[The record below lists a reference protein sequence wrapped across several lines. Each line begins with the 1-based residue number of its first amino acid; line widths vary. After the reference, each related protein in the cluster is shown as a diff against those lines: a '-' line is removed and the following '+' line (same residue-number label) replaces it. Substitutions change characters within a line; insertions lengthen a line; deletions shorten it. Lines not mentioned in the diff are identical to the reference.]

1 MFSGPC
7 AAGNREPSQVR
18 KEAALSGPSRAPQ
31 SRRLNVSAPS
41 IFPVFCDRTDLSRV
55 GFTHKNI
62 RCGSVFVEKSAID
75 EAKEAHAPDHAEA
88 QRTLGE
94 KLLGLG
100 KLVEALM

>member
-31 SRRLNVSAPS
+31 SRLLNVSAPS
-41 IFPVFCDRTDLSRV
+41 
-55 GFTHKNI
+55 
-62 RCGSVFVEKSAID
+62 SVLVEKSAID
-75 EAKEAHAPDHAEA
+75 EAKEAHAPDRAEA